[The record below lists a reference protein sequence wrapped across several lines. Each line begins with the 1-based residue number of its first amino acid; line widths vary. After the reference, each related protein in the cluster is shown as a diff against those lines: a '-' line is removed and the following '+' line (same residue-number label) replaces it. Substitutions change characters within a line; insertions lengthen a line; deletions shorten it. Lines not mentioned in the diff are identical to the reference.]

1 MRRFFVV
8 LLVSCS
14 TPPGTSLL
22 GEGVGVMDAGA
33 DAGSDASID
42 GGFDADF
49 DAGGP
54 DASIR
59 DAGQP
64 RDAGGISL
72 DGGRL
77 TLNDVS
83 WLFPRSTELL
93 PLEDF
98 LTAQQIQATTFA
110 TPDQVRIVSVRID
123 PCFPVAAGVCGREVR
138 LVGQRIDPVTLEAA
152 DSAIHLFYVFTDA
165 DWAVVQDDVLSLAI
179 LAGGRTSGALDVH
192 PIIARDGWSGTYGVA
207 LRSFL
212 TRHCTASR
220 LNEIALLN
228 AGAEWRFFRFSVTG
242 GVLTRI
248 ATTGSGWFSVFPID
262 AIRVAPQRYAVP
274 SPDGGAEG
282 ELFADGG
289 VARTILERLAQQRN
303 VLGEL
308 QEAIARVENPIDEPT
323 PLLDCGIC
331 HRATQLRV
339 DHVTKRGLTAL
350 PPRFSVPVATQPPP
364 AIEENNFHAFSWHGT
379 TATITHRTVFESS
392 VTAISMTR

>member
-1 MRRFFVV
+1 MM
-8 LLVSCS
+8 
-14 TPPGTSLL
+14 
-22 GEGVGVMDAGA
+22 MDAGL
-33 DAGSDASID
+33 DAGLLDGSTDA
-42 GGFDADF
+42 GFDAGAMDASSR
-49 DAGGP
+49 DAGF
-54 DASIR
+54 

-64 RDAGGISL
+64 RDAGGITL

-83 WLFPRSTELL
+83 WLFPRSTDLL

-98 LTAQQIQATTFA
+98 LTPQQLQATTFA

-138 LVGQRIDPVTLEAA
+138 LVGQRIDPTTLEAS
-152 DSAIHLFYVFTDA
+152 DSAIHLFFVFSDA
-165 DWAVVQDDVLSLAI
+165 DWAVVQDDVLSLAL
-179 LAGGRTSGALDVH
+179 LAGGRTAGALDVH
-192 PIIARDGWSGTYGVA
+192 PIIARDGWSGTYGLAVRA
-207 LRSFL
+207 FL
-212 TRHCTASR
+212 TQHCTPAR
-220 LNEIALLN
+220 LKEIALLN

-262 AIRVAPQRYAVP
+262 AIRIPPQRYEVP
-274 SPDGGAEG
+274 MPDGGAEG
-282 ELFADGG
+282 ELSPDGG

-308 QEAIARVENPIDEPT
+308 QDAIARVENPIDEPT

-339 DHVTKRGLTAL
+339 DHVTRRGLTAL
-350 PPRFSVPVATQPPP
+350 PPRFAVPVATQPPP